1 LGEKKE
7 CFQTDARIV
16 MVKFFIVLFAIIGFY
31 APWCKVI
38 MVVLGKEHAARQHE
52 SQDEN
57 AFSHD

>member
-38 MVVLGKEHAARQHE
+38 MVVLGKEHAIY
-52 SQDEN
+52 
-57 AFSHD
+57 